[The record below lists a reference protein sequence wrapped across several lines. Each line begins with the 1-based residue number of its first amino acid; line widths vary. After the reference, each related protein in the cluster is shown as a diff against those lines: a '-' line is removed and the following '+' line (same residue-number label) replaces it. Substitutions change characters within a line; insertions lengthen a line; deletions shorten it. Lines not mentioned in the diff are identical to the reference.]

1 MAVTEQPEREPEDLA
16 DFFGMGNKEIYDQ
29 LREFSSPELD
39 TLMQFTKVSYE
50 EIMMYSDY
58 MLLAEEFDLEWMGG
72 VVRRDLLLRKSE
84 KGWFLDKIGSILKS
98 IASMAEGVGEGIG
111 QVSSSIKE
119 AFSG

>member
-1 MAVTEQPEREPEDLA
+1 MTVQNEGADDSEALA

-29 LREFSSPELD
+29 LKEFSSSELD
-39 TLMQFTKVSYE
+39 TLMQFTKLSYE

-58 MLLAEEFDLEWMGG
+58 MLLAEEFGLDWMEG

-84 KGWFLDKIGSILKS
+84 KGWFLDKIGGILKS
-98 IASMAEGVGEGIG
+98 IASMAEGIGEGIG
-111 QVSSSIKE
+111 QVSTSIKE